1 MSVTYG
7 FYNSLNHDRK
17 YNTIQISKMF
27 DGIIKDGIFM
37 SIGNHFTVSAGT
49 GMVVNVDTGKAWF
62 NHTWTE
68 NDSILPVDVD
78 QSEVVL
84 NRIDSLILEVNSS
97 TRINE
102 IKFLKGTPSSTPVAP
117 ALTNNDMLHQYLLC
131 TVTIPAGVTAI
142 TGSMIQSYIGMGD
155 TPFVSGVLETV
166 DLNTLLGQ
174 WQASLTEFISNE
186 TSEFITWFDAMKGQ
200 LTTDAAGNLQT
211 QIDSLTVNVADKLSS
226 TSDTKDNVTTF
237 TSASV
242 VENILTGEKHSTI
255 FGKIRAL
262 FDYFINHTTERAITL
277 PCNGWT
283 AESGGYWKAVPLAGV
298 KHNARPLWTL
308 ATAGQFPTA
317 TENAVWKLLTAVS
330 CTTNTLTFHATGIP
344 TADVTICLRLM

>member
-117 ALTNNDMLHQYLLC
+117 ALTNNNMLHQYLLC

-186 TSEFITWFDAMKGQ
+186 TSEFITWFDAMKNQ
-200 LTTDAAGNLQT
+200 LTTDAAGNLQL
-211 QIDSLTVNVADKLSS
+211 QIDELEENKLNKTGASNYNTVVFTEESG
-226 TSDTKDNVTTF
+226 DT
-237 TSASV
+237 
-242 VENILTGEKHSTI
+242 NIITGETHAI
-255 FGKIRAL
+255 LFGKIK
-262 FDYFINHTTERAITL
+262 RAITNL
-277 PCNGWT
+277 SNKIRNGST
-283 AESGGYWKAVPLAGV
+283 GDILYIIYYTFSGNVISGSTVDFGVVIIPAGKIFVGMVVTPRATVPIIMTHYNNHVFAHSLSYTGPIYYDCVLLV
-298 KHNARPLWTL
+298 K
-308 ATAGQFPTA
+308 
-317 TENAVWKLLTAVS
+317 
-330 CTTNTLTFHATGIP
+330 
-344 TADVTICLRLM
+344 

>member
-117 ALTNNDMLHQYLLC
+117 ALTNNNMLHQYLLC

-211 QIDSLTVNVADKLSS
+211 QINSLTVNVANKLSS
-226 TSDTKDNVTTF
+226 TSDTKDNVTAF
-237 TSASV
+237 TEAV
-242 VENILTGEKHSTI
+242 TLATIGGGERHAIL
-255 FGKIRAL
+255 FGKIRKA
-262 FDYFINHTTERAITL
+262 INRLIVLNTTYTVTL
-277 PCNGWT
+277 NTAGWGT
-283 AESGGYWKAVPLAGV
+283 EAGGYTKTATLTGLVAGD
-298 KHNARPLWTL
+298 KPHWSMRS
-308 ATAGQFPTA
+308 ATNYPTA
-317 TENAVWKLLTAVS
+317 TEEANYKLIKSVTCAAD
-330 CTTNTLTFHATGIP
+330 TLTFHATAIP
-344 TADVTICLRLM
+344 SAALNVEIRL